1 MSVLRLRERMGLP
14 KSRCGGKLS
23 NKFLGTELALQ
34 KLFPRFI
41 WCWSSLPVQRK
52 VGHNSSCVALFTYVD
67 TVWMVPLG
75 AVPHISSGLSTRTCQ
90 GVNPVPGKH
99 MSGHLLLGMPSIPFP
114 FSVIESWLTLRTI
127 IPLLVVHM
135 GQWVCTHSKY
145 SQSIVFHWLQ
155 WLVQEWIGD

>member
-1 MSVLRLRERMGLP
+1 MPYNQGTFVSAGSRRVMSVLRLRERMGLP

-99 MSGHLLLGMPSIPFP
+99 MSGHLWLGMPSIPFP
-114 FSVIESWLTLRTI
+114 FFCHRILTYLENYPTPACSPYGSVGLY
-127 IPLLVVHM
+127 PL
-135 GQWVCTHSKY
+135 
-145 SQSIVFHWLQ
+145 
-155 WLVQEWIGD
+155 